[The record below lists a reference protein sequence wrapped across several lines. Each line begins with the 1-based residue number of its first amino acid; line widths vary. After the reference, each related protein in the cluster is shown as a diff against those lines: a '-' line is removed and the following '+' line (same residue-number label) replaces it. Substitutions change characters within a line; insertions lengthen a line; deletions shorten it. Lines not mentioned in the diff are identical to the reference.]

1 MNHLRPRAAALLLLV
16 VAVALGGCRGRGSAA
31 LSDESVP
38 IRVGV
43 GERFTVV
50 LASNPSTGYE
60 WALGEGFPAA
70 ALREV
75 GSEYVADRSRFS
87 PPANGAGGR
96 ERWTFEAVE
105 AGEVTLPLVY
115 HRPWEGGGVARRAAF
130 QVVVD

>member
-70 ALREV
+70 
-75 GSEYVADRSRFS
+75 
-87 PPANGAGGR
+87 NGAGGR

>member
-1 MNHLRPRAAALLLLV
+1 MKHLRPHPASLLLLV
-16 VAVALGGCRGRGSAA
+16 VAVALGGCRGRGGG

-43 GERFTVV
+43 GERFTIV

-60 WALGEGFPAA
+60 WALDEGFPAA

-87 PPANGAGGR
+87 PPADGAGGR

-105 AGEVTLPLVY
+105 AGEVSLPLVY

-130 QVVVD
+130 QVVVR